1 MKTIQFKCKL
11 LTDVILAQKAA
22 TEGNQE
28 SLTFIPGNNFLGIVA
43 KEYNKFSLEEQTVI
57 FHSGHVRFSD
67 AHPTSKEGTERSL
80 HVPAALYYPK
90 LSNLGERCYVSL
102 FYSRKTAIEETGQ
115 AEQLKQCRQGYYL
128 FNGNELQPV
137 DIDKNFVIKS
147 AYDRELRKSSDS
159 QMFGY
164 ESLEKGTEF
173 LFDVEMDD
181 ESLAPILTQALI
193 GTKHI
198 GRSRTAQYGL
208 VEISPCPFKQPTST
222 ANVFRMEGAEYIT
235 VYADGRLIFLDE
247 DGEPTFRPTA
257 PMLGLEGEIDWEKS
271 QVRTFQY
278 APWNGKRQ
286 TRDSDRIG
294 IEKGSVFVVKL
305 STAPKAENLLTYVG
319 SYQNEGFGKVIYG
332 WKLLQES
339 GANGLVALHLT
350 RPKTE
355 ETNES
360 KPLQGTPLLNFLG
373 KKQKAATA
381 TVFIYE
387 QVNKF
392 VKKNKNLFNKAR
404 FASQWGTIRNIA
416 IQNDTMDA
424 ILYELFD
431 KEITKEREATPMD
444 NRTQKKEAAGYITH
458 GIKAKEWK
466 VRNRAAILKDFIQEM
481 GTTEK
486 FGDLSQRALVNL
498 SSEMAKK
505 QRSNEDD
512 NI

>member
-11 LTDVILAQKAA
+11 LTDVILTQKAA

-43 KEYNKFSLEEQTVI
+43 KEYNQFSPEEQTEI

-67 AHPTSKEGTERSL
+67 AHPTSKEGKERSL
-80 HVPAALYYPK
+80 HIPAALYYPK
-90 LSNLGERCYVSL
+90 LSNLGTRCYVSH
-102 FYSRKTAIEETGQ
+102 FYSRKKAIEESGQ

-128 FNGNELQPV
+128 FHGNELQLV
-137 DIDKNFVIKS
+137 DISKNFAIKS
-147 AYDRELRKSSDS
+147 AYDRDLRKSSDS
-159 QMFGY
+159 KMFGY

-181 ESLAPILTQALI
+181 ESLASAISQSLV

-208 VEISPCPFKQPTST
+208 VEISASPFTQPVST
-222 ANVFRMEGAEYIT
+222 ANTFQWEGAEYIT

-247 DGEPTFRPTA
+247 EGEPTFRPTA
-257 PMLGLEGEIDWEKS
+257 QMLGLDGEIDWEKS

-286 TRDSDRIG
+286 NRDTDRLG
-294 IEKGSVFVVKL
+294 FEKGSVLVVKL
-305 STAPKAENLLTYVG
+305 SKTPQPNTLPSYIG
-319 SYQNEGFGKVIYG
+319 YYQNEGFGKVIYG
-332 WKLLQES
+332 WKLLQEA
-339 GANGLVALHLT
+339 GDNGLISLHLSQE
-350 RPKTE
+350 KAE
-355 ETNES
+355 ESHDN

-373 KKQKAATA
+373 KKQNSAAAT
-381 TVFIYE
+381 TFIYE

-392 VKKNKNLFNKAR
+392 VKANKRLFSKSA
-404 FASQWGTIRNIA
+404 FASQWGAIRNIA
-416 IQNDTMDA
+416 IQNDTMDD
-424 ILYELFD
+424 ILHELFD
-431 KEITKEREATPMD
+431 KEITKKREATPTD
-444 NRTQKKEAAGYITH
+444 SRTQTKEAAGYLTH
-458 GIKAKEWK
+458 GVKAKDWK
-466 VRNRAAILKDFIQEM
+466 IKNRAGILRDFIQEM
-481 GTTEK
+481 GTTER

-505 QRSNEDD
+505 QQSNEDD